1 MHRLVL
7 LGTLALAACAHGG
20 PAGSFGEQAAAASE
34 DERSAGAYDSRPSAG
49 LLVGDG
55 ADDTLSTGLAA
66 ACSDAKLTPDGRLAE
81 LARAV
86 VRASGGEAPSAA
98 LVSFHAQR
106 LGIPDPTP
114 QLWLANAS
122 NSAAV
127 LPALS
132 EAVRTAAGVESLT
145 HCGGAAVRGGHGLL
159 VAVALSRRL
168 LGLDAPIPR
177 RVEVG
182 ATVKLSG
189 TLARGY
195 DQASLAITAPGGEV
209 ERIPLGRGRKL
220 VTSVRLAQRGPVMLE
235 VLATGAEGVTV
246 VALLALAV
254 GVEPERA
261 PPSAAG
267 AVAERDPA
275 AVAEA
280 LAALIARERSQRG
293 LPPLASHAGLNAV
306 AQGHTDDMLANHFV
320 AHTSKQSG
328 EAQDRVAR
336 AGLRSVVLLE
346 NIGRG
351 YSASEIHA
359 GLMESPGHRANI
371 LNRDVTQLGVAVGAE
386 PEGDRLAFVAT
397 ELFARLAQPTNLKS
411 AARDLF
417 ASIEEKRK
425 ARGLPKLKLDAA
437 LSQAA
442 QGAADSFAR
451 EPRADQGVVLG
462 RATHAVKALPAGA
475 KALAAALVQ
484 AEELAQVADSEQ
496 LLSSELMA
504 LGIGVAALPAG
515 SERQLAIVLLL
526 ALRR

>member
-1 MHRLVL
+1 MHWLVL
-7 LGTLALAACAHGG
+7 LSALALVACAHGAPSVSG
-20 PAGSFGEQAAAASE
+20 DGAAERAAE
-34 DERSAGAYDSRPSAG
+34 AYDSRPSAG
-49 LLVGDG
+49 FLLGDG
-55 ADDTLSTGLAA
+55 ADDALRAGLAET
-66 ACSDAKLTPDGRLAE
+66 CTDAKLTSDGRLAE

-86 VRASGGEAPSAA
+86 LRVSGGAAPSAA

-122 NSAAV
+122 TSAAV

-132 EAVRTAAGVESLT
+132 EAVRTAAGGESLT

-168 LGLDAPIPR
+168 LDLDAPIPR

-182 ATVKLSG
+182 ATIPLSG

-195 DQASLAITAPGGEV
+195 DHASLAITAPGGEV
-209 ERIPLGRGRKL
+209 ERIALGRGRKL
-220 VTSVRLAQRGPVMLE
+220 ETSVRLAQRGPVMLE
-235 VLATGAEGVTV
+235 VLANGAEGVTV
-246 VALLALAV
+246 VALLAIAV
-254 GVEPERA
+254 GVEPEHA
-261 PPSAAG
+261 PPRADGAA
-267 AVAERDPA
+267 AERDPA
-275 AVAEA
+275 AVAEV
-280 LAALIARERSQRG
+280 LAALIARERSQRN
-293 LPPLASHAGLNAV
+293 LPPLAPHAGLRAV
-306 AQGHTDDMLANHFV
+306 AEAHTDDMLTNHFV

-371 LNRDVTQLGVAVGAE
+371 LNRDVTQLGIAVGAE
-386 PEGDRLAFVAT
+386 PEGERLAFVAT
-397 ELFARLAQPTNLKS
+397 ELFARLAQPTNLGS

-417 ASIEEKRK
+417 ASIEAKRK
-425 ARGLPKLKLDAA
+425 ARGLSGLKLDSA
-437 LSQAA
+437 LSRAA
-442 QGAADSFAR
+442 QGAAESFAR
-451 EPRADQGVVLG
+451 EPRADQEALLG
-462 RATHAVKALPAGA
+462 RATRGVRALPAGA
-475 KALAAALVQ
+475 KALSAALVQ
-484 AEELAQVADSEQ
+484 AEELAQVAESEQ
-496 LLSSELMA
+496 LLSSELTA
-504 LGIGVAALPAG
+504 LGIGVAALPEG